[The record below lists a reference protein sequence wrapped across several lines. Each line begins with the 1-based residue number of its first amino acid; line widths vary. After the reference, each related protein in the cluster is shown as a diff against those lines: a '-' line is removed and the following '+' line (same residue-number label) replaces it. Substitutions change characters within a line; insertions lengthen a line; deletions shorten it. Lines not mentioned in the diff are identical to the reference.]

1 MWDLELIQKKII
13 GQRMLAV
20 TNRKRKVQNQMAY
33 IEQLLAAMK
42 LEHVLVE
49 NESDSLQKLLDDMG
63 NVQVWDHSIEYKNN
77 SILLNPPI

>member
-20 TNRKRKVQNQMAY
+20 TNWKRKVQNQMAY